1 MAALARQ
8 RAWRQSGQI
17 VCHSPVIFGGPFQ
30 SPLSRCV
37 AKEKRTGVI
46 LAHVSYHAT
55 VDLDQWRN
63 RSSSH
68 DLPSRL
74 PLGTGRKICPRT
86 PSPRR
91 SASISSFPDR
101 EDGRTTG
108 VTCWRQQ
115 RNGPEAEI
123 V

>member
-17 VCHSPVIFGGPFQ
+17 VSHSPMIFGGPFQ

-46 LAHVSYHAT
+46 LAHVSYQAT

-74 PLGTGRKICPRT
+74 PLGTGRKIMSKDAEPAQKRIDQFFSG
-86 PSPRR
+86 PG
-91 SASISSFPDR
+91 
-101 EDGRTTG
+101 GR
-108 VTCWRQQ
+108 
-115 RNGPEAEI
+115 AD
-123 V
+123 